1 MASISLT
8 LIFPSG
14 NSKEISHPVGVGGN
28 ALRCDMQ
35 QLGHSIMR
43 VKEEANVILTEAVN
57 REASDQTQSVE
68 MRSAGEDDDDG
79 RYSNLNLCCELRL
92 RLRLYENRTALQVLF
107 NRKTQMSLLE
117 VHTSPQN
124 REARSPV

>member
-8 LIFPSG
+8 VTFPSG
-14 NSKEISHPVGVGGN
+14 DTKEISPPVGSD
-28 ALRCDMQ
+28 ALRRDMQ

-57 REASDQTQSVE
+57 REASDQTQAIE

-79 RYSNLNLCCELRL
+79 R
-92 RLRLYENRTALQVLF
+92 
-107 NRKTQMSLLE
+107 
-117 VHTSPQN
+117 
-124 REARSPV
+124 